1 MTDHE
6 HTTEIAPAAAPAR
19 EGAAMTALRFA
30 ALLYVALLVLIGVGV
45 LGGGLF
51 AGWKPYLVTSGSMA
65 PAMNPGDLVITE
77 AADPGEA
84 FSPPT
89 IITFRDPGRG
99 LVTHRVVKAERVAG
113 GEVRYTTKGDAN
125 RVAESGTVGQADLVG
140 SVRFVLRHA
149 GKPVW
154 WAQQGRWGPFG
165 AWALAS
171 LVAVSLAAGLLR
183 PRPEAGGTA

>member
-6 HTTEIAPAAAPAR
+6 SMTQTVAVAAPRR
-19 EGAAMTALRFA
+19 EAPAMTALRFV
-30 ALLYVALLVLIGVGV
+30 ALLYVLLLVLIGVGV

-51 AGWKPYLVTSGSMA
+51 AGWKPFLVTSGSMA

-77 AADPGEA
+77 AAGPGEA
-84 FSPPT
+84 FNPPT

-99 LVTHRVVKAERVAG
+99 LVTHRVVKAERVQG

-154 WAQQGRWGPFG
+154 WAQQGLWGPFG

-171 LVAVSLAAGLLR
+171 LAAVSLAAGLLR
-183 PRPEAGGTA
+183 PRSESEVAP

>member
-1 MTDHE
+1 MTE
-6 HTTEIAPAAAPAR
+6 PELRTETVPAAPVREAP
-19 EGAAMTALRFA
+19 AMTAVRFA
-30 ALLYVALLVLIGVGV
+30 ALLYVTLLVLIGVGV

-51 AGWKPYLVTSGSMA
+51 AGWKPYLVTTGSMV

-77 AADPGEA
+77 SIEPGEA
-84 FSPPT
+84 FNPPT

-99 LVTHRVVKAERVAG
+99 LVTHRVVKAERVPG

-125 RVAESGTVGQADLVG
+125 RVPESGTVGQGDLVG

-165 AWALAS
+165 AWALLS
-171 LVAVSLAAGLLR
+171 LGAVSLAAGLLR
-183 PRPEAGGTA
+183 PRPEPGGAA

>member
-6 HTTEIAPAAAPAR
+6 LHTETVPAAPAR
-19 EGAAMTALRFA
+19 EAMAMTLLRFA

-77 AADPGEA
+77 AVEPGEA
-84 FSPPT
+84 FNPPT

-99 LVTHRVVKAERVAG
+99 LVTHRVVKAERVPG

-125 RVAESGTVGQADLVG
+125 RVAESGTVGQGDLVG

-171 LVAVSLAAGLLR
+171 LLTVSLAAGLLR
-183 PRPEAGGTA
+183 PRSEPAGAP